1 MLRCGTPR
9 QRSQPGNNLDTVLGE
24 FLKAHR
30 ARVTPEDA
38 GLPTH
43 TQRKVKGLRREEV
56 AVLAGVSADYYAR
69 LEQGRETNPSA
80 QVLDALS
87 RALKLDSDARAHL
100 HRLAGVVAEEGHVT
114 EVVSPALRRLMSG
127 MHDMPAFVMSSLL
140 DILAMNALADAL
152 YEPFTPAD
160 NAARM
165 AFLDPAAKSFYPR
178 WRWVAQST
186 VAHLRGT
193 ADPKSPRL
201 RKMVETLNESPVFR
215 ELWEQHEVRGKT
227 QDAKDFVHP
236 AVGPLTLTY
245 HSFDVREA
253 PGQHLVIYQAEPG
266 SPSADA
272 LKLLATSR
280 ATRAAASP
288 GTTPVPLWLTG
299 TATSRP

>member
-1 MLRCGTPR
+1 M
-9 QRSQPGNNLDTVLGE
+9 LGE

-30 ARVTPEDA
+30 ARVNPQDA
-38 GLPTH
+38 GLPSH

-87 RALKLDSDARAHL
+87 RALHLDTDARAHL
-100 HRLAGVVAEEGHVT
+100 HRLAGVVADEGHT
-114 EVVSPALRRLMSG
+114 TDKVSPELRRLMSG
-127 MHDMPAFVMSSLL
+127 MHDMPAFVMNGFL
-140 DILAMNALADAL
+140 DMLASNALAEAL

-165 AFLDPAAKSFYPR
+165 TFLDPAAASFYPR
-178 WRWVAQST
+178 WNWVAQST
-186 VAHLRGT
+186 VAHLRQT
-193 ADPKSPRL
+193 ADPKSTRL
-201 RKMVETLNESPVFR
+201 QQMVAELNQNPVFK
-215 ELWEQHEVRGKT
+215 ELWEHHEVRGKT
-227 QDAKDFVHP
+227 QDAKEFVHP
-236 AVGPLTLTY
+236 AVGPLKLTY

-253 PGQHLVIYQAEPG
+253 PGQFLVVYQAEPG
-266 SPSADA
+266 PNADA
-272 LKLLATSR
+272 LRLLATSR

-299 TATSRP
+299 TARSRP

>member
-1 MLRCGTPR
+1 
-9 QRSQPGNNLDTVLGE
+9 VLGD

-30 ARVTPEDA
+30 ARVNPKDA
-38 GLPTH
+38 GLPSH

-87 RALKLDSDARAHL
+87 RALQLDTDARAHL
-100 HRLAGVVAEEGHVT
+100 HRLAGVVADEGHAPDK
-114 EVVSPALRRLMSG
+114 VSPELLRLISG
-127 MHDMPAFVMSSLL
+127 MHDMPAFVMNSLL
-140 DILAMNALADAL
+140 DILATNPLAEAL

-165 AFLDPAAKSFYPR
+165 TFLDPAATTFYPR
-178 WRWVAQST
+178 WQWVAQST
-186 VAHLRGT
+186 VAHLRQT
-193 ADPKSPRL
+193 ADPKSQRL
-201 RKMVETLNESPVFR
+201 KQMVAELNRHPVFK

-236 AVGPLTLTY
+236 AVGPLTLNY

-253 PGQHLVIYQAEPG
+253 PGQFLVVYQAEPG
-266 SPSADA
+266 PNADA
-272 LKLLATSR
+272 LQLLATSR

-299 TATSRP
+299 TAKSRP

>member
-1 MLRCGTPR
+1 M
-9 QRSQPGNNLDTVLGE
+9 LGE

-30 ARVTPEDA
+30 ARVNPQDA
-38 GLPTH
+38 GIPSH

-87 RALKLDSDARAHL
+87 RALQLDTDARAHM
-100 HRLAGVVAEEGHVT
+100 HRLAGVVAVEGHAT
-114 EVVSPALRRLMSG
+114 DTVSPELLQLMSG
-127 MHDMPAFVMSSLL
+127 MHDMPAFVMNGLL
-140 DILAMNALADAL
+140 DMLAMNALAEAL

-165 AFLDPAAKSFYPR
+165 TFLDPAAARFYPR
-178 WRWVAQST
+178 WNWVAQST
-186 VAHLRGT
+186 VAHLRQT
-193 ADPKSPRL
+193 ADPKSRRL
-201 RKMVETLNESPVFR
+201 KNMVEELNQNPVFK
-215 ELWEQHEVRGKT
+215 ELWEHHEVRGKT
-227 QDAKDFVHP
+227 QDAKEFVHP
-236 AVGPLTLTY
+236 AVGPIKLNY

-253 PGQHLVIYQAEPG
+253 PGQFLVVYRAEPG
-266 SPSADA
+266 PNADA

-299 TATSRP
+299 TARSRP

>member
-1 MLRCGTPR
+1 MQRAPGT
-9 QRSQPGNNLDTVLGE
+9 NNLGHVLGD

-30 ARVTPEDA
+30 ARVNPEDA
-38 GLPTH
+38 GLPSH

-87 RALKLDSDARAHL
+87 RALQLDTDARAHL
-100 HRLAGVVAEEGHVT
+100 HRLAGVVAEEGHST
-114 EVVSPALRRLMSG
+114 YVVSPELRRLISG
-127 MHDMPAFVMSSLL
+127 LHDTPAFVMSSLL
-140 DILAMNALADAL
+140 DILASNALGDAL

-165 AFLDPAAKSFYPR
+165 TFLDPVATSFYPR
-178 WRWVAQST
+178 WRWLAQTT
-186 VAHLRGT
+186 VAHLRQT

-201 RKMVETLNESPVFR
+201 REMVEALSVSPVFA
-215 ELWEQHEVRGKT
+215 ELWAQHEVRGKNRDT
-227 QDAKDFVHP
+227 KDFVHP
-236 AVGPLTLTY
+236 AVGPLTLSF

-253 PGQHLVIYQAEPG
+253 PGQMLVIYQAEPG
-266 SPSADA
+266 STSADG

-288 GTTPVPLWLTG
+288 GTTPAPLWLTG
-299 TATSRP
+299 TAKSRP

>member
-1 MLRCGTPR
+1 M
-9 QRSQPGNNLDTVLGE
+9 LGE

-30 ARVTPEDA
+30 ARVNPEDA
-38 GLPTH
+38 GLPSH

-87 RALKLDSDARAHL
+87 RALQLDADARAHM
-100 HRLAGVVAEEGHVT
+100 HRLAGVVAEEGHET
-114 EVVSPALRRLMSG
+114 HVVSPELRQLISG
-127 MHDMPAFVMSSLL
+127 MHDMPAFVMNSVL
-140 DILAMNALADAL
+140 DVLAMNALADAL

-165 AFLDPAAKSFYPR
+165 TFLDPAATSFYPR
-178 WRWVAQST
+178 WQWVAQST
-186 VAHLRGT
+186 VGHLRQT

-201 RKMVETLNESPVFR
+201 RQIVEELSKSPVFK

-227 QDAKDFVHP
+227 QDAKEFVHP
-236 AVGPLTLTY
+236 AVGPLKLNY

-253 PGQHLVIYQAEPG
+253 PGQFLVIYQAEPG
-266 SPSADA
+266 PNADA
-272 LKLLATSR
+272 LRLLATSR

-299 TATSRP
+299 TAKSRP

>member
-1 MLRCGTPR
+1 
-9 QRSQPGNNLDTVLGE
+9 VLGE

-30 ARVTPEDA
+30 ARVNPQDA
-38 GLPTH
+38 GLPSH

-87 RALKLDSDARAHL
+87 RALQLDTDARAHL
-100 HRLAGVVAEEGHVT
+100 HRLAGVVADEGHST
-114 EVVSPALRRLMSG
+114 DKVSPELMRLLGG
-127 MHDMPAFVMSSLL
+127 MHDMPAFVMNSLL
-140 DILAMNALADAL
+140 DMLAMNPLAEAL

-165 AFLDPAAKSFYPR
+165 TFLDPAAASFYPR
-178 WRWVAQST
+178 WHWVAQST
-186 VAHLRGT
+186 VGHLRQT

-201 RKMVETLNESPVFR
+201 RQMVEALSESSTFR
-215 ELWEQHEVRGKT
+215 ELWDQHEVRGKT
-227 QDAKDFVHP
+227 QDAKEFVHP
-236 AVGPLTLTY
+236 AVGALTLNY

-253 PGQHLVIYQAEPG
+253 PGQFLVVYQAEPG
-266 SPSADA
+266 PNADA
-272 LKLLATSR
+272 LRLLATSR

-288 GTTPVPLWLTG
+288 GTTHVPLWLTG
-299 TATSRP
+299 TAKSRP

>member
-1 MLRCGTPR
+1 
-9 QRSQPGNNLDTVLGE
+9 VLGE

-30 ARVTPEDA
+30 ARVNPQAA
-38 GLPTH
+38 GLPSH

-87 RALKLDSDARAHL
+87 RALQLDADARAHM
-100 HRLAGVVAEEGHVT
+100 HRLAGVVADEGHAT
-114 EVVSPALRRLMSG
+114 DKVSPELMRLIGG
-127 MHDMPAFVMSSLL
+127 MHDMPAFVSNSLL
-140 DILAMNALADAL
+140 DILAVNPLAEAL

-165 AFLDPAAKSFYPR
+165 TFLDPAAASFYPR
-178 WRWVAQST
+178 WHWVAQST
-186 VAHLRGT
+186 VGHLRQT

-201 RKMVETLNESPVFR
+201 RQMVEALSESPTFR

-227 QDAKDFVHP
+227 RDAKDFVHP
-236 AVGPLTLTY
+236 AVGPMTLAY

-253 PGQHLVIYQAEPG
+253 PGQFLVVYQAEPG
-266 SPSADA
+266 PNADA
-272 LKLLATSR
+272 LRLLATSR
-280 ATRAAASP
+280 ATRAGASP
-288 GTTPVPLWLTG
+288 GTKPVPLWLTG
-299 TATSRP
+299 TAKSRP

>member
-1 MLRCGTPR
+1 M
-9 QRSQPGNNLDTVLGE
+9 LGE

-30 ARVTPEDA
+30 ARVNPEDA
-38 GLPTH
+38 GLPSH

-87 RALKLDSDARAHL
+87 RALKLDTDARAHL
-100 HRLAGVVAEEGHVT
+100 HRLAGVVADEGHAPD
-114 EVVSPALRRLMSG
+114 VVSPALRQLISG
-127 MHDMPAFVMSSLL
+127 MHDMPAFVMNSVL
-140 DILAMNALADAL
+140 DILAMNALAEAL
-152 YEPFTPAD
+152 YDPFTPAD

-165 AFLDPAAKSFYPR
+165 TFLDPAAVSFYPR
-178 WRWVAQST
+178 WQWVAQST
-186 VAHLRGT
+186 VAHLRGV

-201 RKMVETLNESPVFR
+201 KQIVEALSESALFT

-236 AVGPLTLTY
+236 AVGPLTFVY

-253 PGQHLVIYQAEPG
+253 PGQQLVIYRAEPG
-266 SPSADA
+266 SPTADA
-272 LKLLATSR
+272 LRLLATSR

-299 TATSRP
+299 TAKSRP

>member
-1 MLRCGTPR
+1 M
-9 QRSQPGNNLDTVLGE
+9 LGE

-30 ARVTPEDA
+30 ARVSPEDA
-38 GLPTH
+38 GLPSH

-87 RALKLDSDARAHL
+87 RALRLDTDARAHL
-100 HRLAGVVAEEGHVT
+100 HRLAGVVAEEGHET
-114 EVVSPALRRLMSG
+114 DVVSPELRRLISG
-127 MHDMPAFVMSSLL
+127 LHDMPAFVMNSLL
-140 DILAMNALADAL
+140 DILATNALADAL

-165 AFLDPAAKSFYPR
+165 TFLDPAAKSFYPR
-178 WRWVAQST
+178 WQWVAQST
-186 VAHLRGT
+186 VAHLRRT
-193 ADPKSPRL
+193 ADPKSQRL
-201 RKMVETLNESPVFR
+201 EHMVAELNQHPVFR
-215 ELWEQHEVRGKT
+215 ELWAQHEVRGKT

-236 AVGPLTLTY
+236 AVGPLTLNY

-253 PGQHLVIYQAEPG
+253 PGQFLVIYQAEPG
-266 SPSADA
+266 PNADA

-280 ATRAAASP
+280 ATSGTAST
-288 GTTPVPLWLTG
+288 GTTPLWL
-299 TATSRP
+299 AARS

>member
-1 MLRCGTPR
+1 M
-9 QRSQPGNNLDTVLGE
+9 LGE

-30 ARVTPEDA
+30 GRVNPEDA
-38 GLPTH
+38 GLPSH

-87 RALKLDSDARAHL
+87 RALRLDTDARAHL
-100 HRLAGVVAEEGHVT
+100 HRLAGVVADEGHAPD
-114 EVVSPALRRLMSG
+114 VVSPELRRLMDG
-127 MHDMPAFVMSSLL
+127 LHDMPAFVMNSLL
-140 DILAMNALADAL
+140 DILATNALAEAL
-152 YEPFTPAD
+152 YEPFSPAD

-165 AFLDPAAKSFYPR
+165 TFLDPAATSFYPR
-178 WRWVAQST
+178 WQWVAQST
-186 VAHLRGT
+186 VAHLRRT
-193 ADPKSPRL
+193 ADPKSQRL
-201 RKMVETLNESPVFR
+201 EQMVAELNRHPTFA
-215 ELWEQHEVRGKT
+215 ELWQQHDVRGKT
-227 QDAKDFVHP
+227 QDTKDFVHP
-236 AVGPLTLTY
+236 AVGALTLNY

-253 PGQHLVIYQAEPG
+253 PGQFLVVYQAEPG
-266 SPSADA
+266 PNADA

-299 TATSRP
+299 TGKSRP

>member
-1 MLRCGTPR
+1 M
-9 QRSQPGNNLDTVLGE
+9 LGE

-30 ARVTPEDA
+30 ARVNPEDA
-38 GLPTH
+38 GLPSH

-87 RALKLDSDARAHL
+87 RALRLDTDARAHL
-100 HRLAGVVAEEGHVT
+100 HRLAGVVADEGHAPD
-114 EVVSPALRRLMSG
+114 VVSPELRRLIDG
-127 MHDMPAFVMSSLL
+127 LHDMPAFVMNSLL
-140 DILAMNALADAL
+140 DILAVNALAEAL
-152 YEPFTPAD
+152 YEPFSPAD

-165 AFLDPAAKSFYPR
+165 TFLDPAATSFYPR
-178 WRWVAQST
+178 WQWVAQST
-186 VAHLRGT
+186 VAHLRKT
-193 ADPKSPRL
+193 ADPKSQRL
-201 RKMVETLNESPVFR
+201 ERMVAELNRHPTFK
-215 ELWEQHEVRGKT
+215 ELWEQHDVRGKT

-236 AVGPLTLTY
+236 AVGPLTLEF

-253 PGQHLVIYQAEPG
+253 PGQFLVIYQAEPG
-266 SPSADA
+266 PNADA

-299 TATSRP
+299 SGRSRP

>member
-1 MLRCGTPR
+1 M
-9 QRSQPGNNLDTVLGE
+9 LGE

-30 ARVTPEDA
+30 ARINPEDA
-38 GLPTH
+38 GLPSH

-87 RALKLDSDARAHL
+87 RALRLDTDARAHL
-100 HRLAGVVAEEGHVT
+100 HRLAGVVADEGHAPD
-114 EVVSPALRRLMSG
+114 VVSPELRQLISG
-127 MHDMPAFVMSSLL
+127 MHDMPAFVMNSLL
-140 DILAMNALADAL
+140 DILATNALAEAL

-165 AFLDPAAKSFYPR
+165 TFLDPAATSFYPR
-178 WRWVAQST
+178 WQWVAQST
-186 VAHLRGT
+186 VAHLRQT
-193 ADPKSPRL
+193 ADPKSQRL
-201 RKMVETLNESPVFR
+201 RQMVAELNQHPTFK

-227 QDAKDFVHP
+227 QDAKEFVHP
-236 AVGPLTLTY
+236 AVGPLKLDY

-253 PGQHLVIYQAEPG
+253 PGQFLVIYRAEPG
-266 SPSADA
+266 PNADA

-288 GTTPVPLWLTG
+288 GTTPAPLWLTG

>member
-1 MLRCGTPR
+1 M
-9 QRSQPGNNLDTVLGE
+9 LGE

-30 ARVTPEDA
+30 ARVDPKDA
-38 GLPTH
+38 GLPSH
-43 TQRKVKGLRREEV
+43 TPRKVTGLRREEV

-87 RALKLDSDARAHL
+87 RALRLDADARAHL
-100 HRLAGVVAEEGHVT
+100 HRLAGVVAEEGHET
-114 EVVSPALRRLMSG
+114 NVVSPELRQLMSG
-127 MHDMPAFVMSSLL
+127 MHDMPAFVMNSLL
-140 DILAMNALADAL
+140 DILAMNALAEAL

-165 AFLDPAAKSFYPR
+165 TFLDPAATSFYPR
-178 WRWVAQST
+178 WHWVAQST
-186 VAHLRGT
+186 VAHLRQT
-193 ADPKSPRL
+193 ADPRSRRL
-201 RKMVETLNESPVFR
+201 ERMVAELSRNPVFE

-227 QDAKDFVHP
+227 QDAKEFVHP
-236 AVGPLTLTY
+236 AVGRLQLAY

-253 PGQHLVIYQAEPG
+253 PGQSLVVYQAEPG
-266 SPSADA
+266 PNADA
-272 LKLLATSR
+272 LRLLATSR

-299 TATSRP
+299 TATSRS